1 MDAQQET
8 EFYGSQDCCK
18 DKRRKAQAD
27 DFWHYTS
34 EDGEAWK
41 RYLEEQKDAKQVK
54 ENK

>member
-1 MDAQQET
+1 MNAQQEVA
-8 EFYGSQDCCK
+8 FYNSQNADA
-18 DKRRKAQAD
+18 RTRQKARLD